1 MKSEII
7 NYLTVQL
14 MEDKS
19 FEAHYAKRI
28 RCAWILAEKK
38 YLTLTHQEKQGILRK
53 LEEEKQR

>member
-1 MKSEII
+1 
-7 NYLTVQL
+7 